1 MMLADRTLVGLRMI
15 SDAHIE
21 IQKIVFIEGHL
32 SVGDMRFD
40 WKSETNG
47 DQVTKLPVHSHK
59 YPF

>member
-32 SVGDMRFD
+32 SVGDMSFE

-47 DQVTKLPVHSHK
+47 D
-59 YPF
+59 